1 MDTQLQDIITKIHD
15 EGVKEAEQRAKRIVE
30 SAEQQ
35 AKERVDRAKAEA
47 DQIRKDAEQE
57 AARSKAAGEAAL
69 KQASRDLLLSVQKDL
84 TALFEQIQKDA
95 VGESMT
101 ADRMGDIITKLVDA
115 WMKEDTEQ
123 LNVLVSEK
131 DRDALESALK
141 KRLADRLKKGY
152 EVRPVRGI
160 NAGFR
165 VGGGDSAAYFD
176 FTDETIAGLLAAYL
190 NPRLAELMQ
199 NAGKE

>member
-15 EGVKEAEQRAKRIVE
+15 EGVKEAEQRAKHIVE
-30 SAEQQ
+30 SAEKQ

-47 DQIRKDAEQE
+47 EQIRKDAEQE

-69 KQASRDLLLSVQKDL
+69 EQASRDLLLSVQKDL
-84 TALFEQIQKDA
+84 TALFERIQKDA

-101 ADRMGDIITKLVDA
+101 PERMGDIITSLVET
-115 WMKEDTEQ
+115 WIKKDTEE
-123 LNVLVSEK
+123 LHVLVSEK
-131 DRDALESALK
+131 DRDPLENALK
-141 KRLADRLKKGY
+141 KRLADTLRNGY
-152 EVRPVRGI
+152 DVRPVRGI
-160 NAGFR
+160 TAGFR
-165 VGGGDSAAYFD
+165 VGGGDSAAYYD

-190 NPRLAELMQ
+190 NPHLAELMQ